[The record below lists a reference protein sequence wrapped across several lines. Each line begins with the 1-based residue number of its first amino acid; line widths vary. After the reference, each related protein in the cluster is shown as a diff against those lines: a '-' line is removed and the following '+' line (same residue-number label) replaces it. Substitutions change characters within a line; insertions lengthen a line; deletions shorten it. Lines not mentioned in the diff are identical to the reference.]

1 MPQPGSGHQGCAQ
14 HVEKVIIG
22 PMSAV
27 QLETLEDSLF
37 RGKEVRRSK
46 KTGIR
51 APGLRAPKHM
61 GLQ

>member
-1 MPQPGSGHQGCAQ
+1 MPLPGGGHQGCAQ

-27 QLETLEDSLF
+27 QLGTLEDSLF
-37 RGKEVRRSK
+37 RGKEARRNE

-51 APGLRAPKHM
+51 ASGLRAPKHM